1 MALSCSLPQITLGVQ
16 GETQGGHHTV
26 AAFLITIDIKN
37 RVAVSYCNKRIQM
50 TSEVHEDLLNVLQ
63 NTASRLGPRIL
74 GFEYLLGL
82 SATYDGILEI
92 ISFKKYVPFLVK
104 YIGETNC
111 NKETLNLAYKCVI
124 NISTVQEGVVAL
136 LNSKDLVISLLNRIC
151 DINYIFIKE
160 ICYILSNMSRF
171 EDILQQNDC
180 FLDAELLDKI
190 LKVFMSNHS
199 EVKEKF
205 QFLALYFANM
215 SGYPSR
221 RKLMLEN
228 EKFIDFIFLSYNA
241 SETNVRRIGIA
252 LTLRNLCSEQ
262 SSHIMLLEKGILPVL
277 LLPLMGSEEYEEE
290 EMEKLP
296 VECQYLED
304 TKERERLPIIRRA
317 LVQALSLLC
326 YTKRGWE
333 YLKEHS
339 VYYVIR
345 ELHKWEADFDTKEAI
360 ETLVGFLLVIDYSK
374 MSHEADELVA
384 PSVTE
389 ILKDIPDFVVS

>member
-1 MALSCSLPQITLGVQ
+1 MNL
-16 GETQGGHHTV
+16 ET
-26 AAFLITIDIKN
+26 
-37 RVAVSYCNKRIQM
+37 
-50 TSEVHEDLLNVLQ
+50 HEEFLNVLQ
-63 NTASRLGPRIL
+63 NTRLGPRIL

-82 SATYDGILEI
+82 SATDDGILEI
-92 ISFKKYVPFLVK
+92 LSFKKYVPFLVK

-111 NKETLNLAYKCVI
+111 NKETLSLAYKCVI
-124 NISTVQEGVVAL
+124 NISTVQEGVMAL

-151 DINYIFIKE
+151 DINYKFIKE
-160 ICYILSNMSRF
+160 ICYILSNMSRYK
-171 EDILQQNDC
+171 EILQQNDC

-228 EKFIDFIFLSYNA
+228 EKFIDFLFSSYIFS

-262 SSHIMLLEKGILPVL
+262 SSHAMLLEKGILPVL

-296 VECQYLED
+296 LECQYLED
-304 TKERERLPIIRRA
+304 AKERERLPVIRRA

-339 VYYVIR
+339 VYYVTR

-374 MSHEADELVA
+374 MSHEADELVT